1 MPSYQESTYACSEA
15 LGAYGIHLN
24 KLDVLE
30 KALTHPTYAYERQL
44 EDNNQ
49 RLEFVGD
56 AIVGYIIA
64 EYLFL
69 TYPEKR
75 EGELSQIK
83 SILVSGETFALAARE
98 FKLYDYLLMG
108 KGERQRGG
116 QFRDSVLADALEA
129 LIATIYFECGYK
141 KVKDFV
147 FTLLLPILG
156 ELLENGFKDYKT
168 ILQELLQKDYKKS
181 VDYRILEETGPDHDK
196 SFTSGV
202 YWEDELIAIGRGKS
216 KKEAE
221 RQGAKLAIDYFKQ
234 TMDKG

>member
-1 MPSYQESTYACSEA
+1 MPNYEEYTKACAKE
-15 LGAYGIHLN
+15 LENYGIRLK
-24 KLDVLE
+24 KLDILE
-30 KALTHPTYAYERQL
+30 KALTHPTYAYEHQL
-44 EDNNQ
+44 ATNNQ

-56 AIVGYIIA
+56 AIVGFIIA

-69 TYPEKR
+69 TYPEKK

-83 SILVSGETFALAARE
+83 SILVSGETFAIAARE

-108 KGERQRGG
+108 KGEKQRGG

-129 LIATIYFECGYK
+129 LIATIYLECGYG
-141 KVKDFV
+141 KVKEFI

-168 ILQELLQKDYKKS
+168 ILQELLQKDFKKS

-196 SFTSGV
+196 SFTSGI

-221 RQGAKLAIDYFKQ
+221 RQGAKLAIDYFKEYI
-234 TMDKG
+234 K